1 MCYSTALASA
11 LHTPTNP
18 IRGLHSLTSAQVA
31 SIAAELRRMPTPWSL
46 DEQEGYDGDLTLI
59 LTPSE
64 HQADLSFA
72 LWRTPAGF
80 HLCTMRDDEQIS
92 SDVFASTDD
101 VILEVARSTGEVGH
115 LA

>member
-1 MCYSTALASA
+1 MCYSPRLVSPEDTATSRLRA
-11 LHTPTNP
+11 
-18 IRGLHSLTSAQVA
+18 LHSLTSAQVA
-31 SIAAELRRMPTPWSL
+31 SVAAALRRMPTPWSL

-80 HLCTMRDDEQIS
+80 HLCAMRDDEQIS
-92 SDVFASTDD
+92 SDVFASLDMALRA
-101 VILEVARSTGEVGH
+101 VGSGTGQTTH